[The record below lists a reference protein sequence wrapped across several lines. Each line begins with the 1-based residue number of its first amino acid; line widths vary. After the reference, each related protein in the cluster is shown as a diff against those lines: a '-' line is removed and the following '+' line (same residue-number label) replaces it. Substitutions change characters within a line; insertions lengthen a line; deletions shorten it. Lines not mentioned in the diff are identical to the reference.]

1 LTTDDT
7 RPINKCQYW
16 SIHEPLQCI
25 HWDEE
30 STVCSFAE
38 NKIKEAAESG
48 ETIGLSDISL
58 PNKAPYCNLIGT
70 HLGCTHYESSS
81 PGSKKPRCIL
91 PDPER
96 HICNRETGKKWV
108 YSEGNVTDEETG
120 EKSSLEFSGYD
131 LLEFSF
137 DEINGYNGGMCDGAG
152 TDTTCSGY
160 SPYHM
165 GFGRLV
171 ASSDTDFTTPP
182 GVFSPISDFEL
193 KLPFNFVIY
202 NIRAILS
209 KCKWWEDSYSPF
221 VVNDEGMVTLSSS
234 WTCFN
239 PEDKSVHSEFTEE
252 FGAPCNGCKPE
263 CDGYTGICWQ
273 YCIDKYMRDGDPIL
287 AEHVHE
293 IRYYFRENNWKKEQI
308 EKYFADE
315 GNIYSWHGGYT
326 EGGTESEDGEEDK
339 KYVQLKGD
347 ISLTYGADGFV
358 KEYEI
363 PSYRTYM
370 DNFDFFNVE
379 SEFLIL
385 SEGTKVDDKLNNF
398 PTLVRQLEILS
409 LDPIIKNRF
418 DANRVLTYS
427 DDEGNMSFFDGD
439 PIFESNLLG
448 HANMMVYGK
457 VFYEEP
463 VFAINIS
470 DKEIYS
476 VMPKLIYNY
485 DCMLDIRIDLGEKN
499 FSKFYSLFSN
509 IIELLKK
516 IKPEKVVSDILP
528 KTNSSFITEVPI
540 LYSNDTYS
548 GLNENIIMVF
558 QESPDGIVFSKLKF
572 YREFV
577 GGILIQNEF
586 KIEGELDKKTNQPKD
601 YTKDFMA
608 QVNKNGII
616 SFKFSPFVSDHFYP
630 KVSYFYNDLYMPKE
644 YSPTQVQPEITTLY
658 VGSKLYKITK
668 EIYIIT
674 LAEGPDE
681 VELYQLGSDGYMLIN
696 LLDTRIN
703 SVVKP
708 WEVETIEAVGE
719 DNFEFE
725 IVYHG
730 SEGKLAPNQAIIRPK
745 DPSNFK
751 SICHGGGAIVL
762 KNLSYYEKRSYD
774 ESPDIVDY
782 LPWHGW
788 DSYEVI
794 EDENYNYSYVDVGE
808 LENTYSDAT
817 YNFVIRNF
825 KFTMVPS
832 VVIQGRSGRNFTQY
846 RTKPIGWCKQPYC
859 QDVEIKY
866 KWKAN
871 YTEWENHSDKGVCN
885 CCGGYYQKNPSSR
898 VFYQDPPCG
907 DHDIFSVTKTGPM
920 WWPYTMCESYET
932 YNIVNNLDNYSV
944 DTIGLFK
951 YVGFNGDKAHG
962 DHDMR
967 MLGPETKIAYHG
979 YGCNFLI
986 KCTCDWRTYNAY
998 KSGENIFVGWSRIR
1012 GFVSDTELAM
1022 MENEGEVLPKFGN
1035 FNRPNML
1042 SYRTTDSW
1050 QYIYS
1055 YDGVEW
1061 FVGWMIMPSY
1071 ASFTKIDFTLNDND
1085 VMWNYG
1091 ADQYGTP
1098 VVNPLGLYLCS
1109 DMDGYP
1115 TNEVIDYNNRLRF
1128 EQVFNCKFCIDGIR
1142 YPNTTGD
1149 YVKTKKQGKIYPWY
1163 EFKKYPVVFLGE
1175 GFDPN
1180 DPNSY
1185 SINDG
1190 GGGYGDRYIQWAWQ
1204 EIWKPIYRNYGV
1216 SIYSFINEVITK
1228 SEDPFYNVKGPF
1240 FGEGGNNVGV
1250 LSIINIEYPE
1260 YKYDFKNEE
1269 HRLVIKEGQHEI
1281 NFHAPEKD
1289 TATGEYDGYM
1299 AISIDSG
1306 PMRGISWEGQWLS
1319 TSNQD
1324 VDGSYNIS
1332 LYDECIG
1339 DAGLPLYNANYGVIT
1354 KWSDEVTL
1362 FAEEWSENPS
1372 DDRLIK
1378 YYHINN
1384 DEEYEV
1390 REYFNRG
1397 LKVTLNASSMV
1408 GGTLPT
1414 EKILTSPELVFGDL
1428 DITYVCGVTEYE
1440 YLGYLFPEE
1449 GKKTITSVEI
1459 SFSFGAKFID
1469 ETEKQTEVY
1478 HIPQISVFRSSD
1490 GVEQGEL
1497 LYETNGVEFYKQD
1510 GNSIDFNIKKI
1521 TLDWDNSLEYIG
1533 EGDNGVVIGFRVTPT
1548 DEEISSLTL
1557 SEKESY
1563 DKNINFIEPTVID
1576 IFEEVLVNA
1585 TEYIYT
1591 WERKY
1596 YVSHANVENPPQG
1609 KDEDSN
1615 TFAPRTN
1622 HKSTVW
1628 QRDTNEGVYG
1638 VEGSENPM
1646 KMQSKTFSRF
1656 VYEITEDKTPLGGSV
1671 NKMEN
1676 KQKELYDKAISE
1688 DMYDSMMNHIVPPGM
1703 SELLNDAMIYYR
1715 PINNLYLH
1723 NSLLNELSDINHFG
1737 RMNGEGY
1744 LYLPG
1749 EPNNSKCTRS
1759 YCEGTAPPAWLYNF
1773 VAQDPN
1779 ADSRYSG
1786 RGYSSPFIS
1795 FYGGTAAMTQR
1806 LHFAE
1811 VVRSNVFGPLYG
1823 MSTENKI
1830 WKEPEK
1836 NSEMIFYDLQC
1847 LYSSVSLPPPIHW
1860 NSQYF
1865 AISMNWHNA
1874 YFNTQKYFNIDS
1886 EEINM

>member
-1 LTTDDT
+1 LTTDET
-7 RPINKCQYW
+7 KPINKCQYW
-16 SIHEPLQCI
+16 SIHEPLQCVY
-25 HWDEE
+25 WDD
-30 STVCSFAE
+30 SYKICTYAE
-38 NKIKEAAESG
+38 TKIQEAADAG
-48 ETIGLSDISL
+48 ETTELGDLTL
-58 PNKAPYCNLIGT
+58 PSKAPYCNLIGT
-70 HLGCTHYESSS
+70 HLSCSMYESPS

-96 HICNRETGKKWV
+96 HVCNRETGKKWV
-108 YSEGNVTDEETG
+108 YSKGNHVDEETG
-120 EKSSLEFSGYD
+120 KDSVLDLSGYEV
-131 LLEFSF
+131 LEFSF
-137 DEINGYNGGMCDGAG
+137 DAINGYNDGNCDGSG

-171 ASSDTDFTTPP
+171 ASDDTDFTTPP

-202 NIRAILS
+202 NIRAVLS
-209 KCKWWEDSYSPF
+209 KCRWWQDSYSPF
-221 VVNDEGMVTLSSS
+221 IVNDEGVVELSSV
-234 WTCFN
+234 WTCYN
-239 PEDKSVHSEFTEE
+239 PNDTSIHSDFSDE

-263 CDGYTGICWQ
+263 CDYYSGICWE
-273 YCIDKYMRDGDPIL
+273 YCVDEYMRDGDPIL
-287 AEHVHE
+287 AEQVHE

-308 EKYFADE
+308 ERYFADE
-315 GNIYSWHGGYT
+315 GNIYSWHGNYT
-326 EGGTESEDGEEDK
+326 ESSTKSEEGEESEDSK
-339 KYVQLKGD
+339 HRYLKGD
-347 ISLTYGADGFV
+347 ISLVYGEDGFV

-363 PSYRTYM
+363 PSYKTYM
-370 DNFDFFNVE
+370 ENFDVFNVE
-379 SEFLIL
+379 SEHLIL

-439 PIFESNLLG
+439 LIFESNLLG

-577 GGILIQNEF
+577 GGLLIQNEF

-608 QVNKNGII
+608 QVNKNGLI
-616 SFKFSPFVSDHFYP
+616 SFKFSPFMSYNFNP
-630 KVSYFYNDLYMPKE
+630 KVSYFYNDLYIPKE
-644 YSPTQVQPEITTLY
+644 YSPTQTQPDTPTLY

-674 LAEGPDE
+674 LADGPDE

-696 LLDTRIN
+696 LLDIRIN
-703 SVVKP
+703 NVVKP
-708 WEVETIEAVGE
+708 WEVESIESVGE
-719 DNFEFE
+719 ESFEFE

-751 SICHGGGAIVL
+751 SICHGGGSVVL

-774 ESPDIVDY
+774 EVPEIGD
-782 LPWHGW
+782 W
-788 DSYEVI
+788 DTNEVI
-794 EDENYNYSYVDVGE
+794 ENENYNYSYVDVGE
-808 LENTYSDAT
+808 LENTYEDST
-817 YNFVIRNF
+817 HHFIIRNF

-871 YTEWENHSDKGVCN
+871 YIQWENHSDRGMCN
-885 CCGGYYQKNPSSR
+885 CCGGYYQRNAGPR
-898 VFYQDPPCG
+898 VFYQEPPCG
-907 DHDIFSVTKTGPM
+907 DHDIFSVTKKGPM

-932 YNIVNNLDNYSV
+932 YNLVNNLDNYSV
-944 DTIGLFK
+944 DAIGLFK
-951 YVGFNGDKAHG
+951 EVNQDGEKLHG

-967 MLGPETKIAYHG
+967 MLGPETKVAYHG
-979 YGCNFLI
+979 DGCNFLI

-998 KSGENIFVGWSRIR
+998 KSGENVFVGWSRIR
-1012 GFVSDTELAM
+1012 GFVSDTELTM
-1022 MENEGEVLPKFGN
+1022 MEKEGEVLPKFGN

-1042 SYRTTDSW
+1042 SYRTIDSW
-1050 QYIYS
+1050 QYTYS
-1055 YDGVEW
+1055 NDGVGW
-1061 FVGWMIMPSY
+1061 FVDWMVMPAY
-1071 ASFTKIDFTLNDND
+1071 ASFTKIDFTLNND
-1085 VMWNYG
+1085 DIMWNYG
-1091 ADQYGTP
+1091 AGQYGTP

-1109 DMDGYP
+1109 DMDGHSG
-1115 TNEVIDYNNRLRF
+1115 NEVIDLNNRLRF
-1128 EQVFNCKFCIDGIR
+1128 EQVFNCRLCVDGIR
-1142 YPNTTGD
+1142 YPSTTGD
-1149 YVKTKKQGKIYPWY
+1149 YVKTRKQGKIYPWY
-1163 EFKKYPVVFLGE
+1163 EFKKYPVVFLGD

-1180 DPNSY
+1180 DPSSY
-1185 SINDG
+1185 SIEDNG
-1190 GGGYGDRYIQWAWQ
+1190 EGGYDDRLIQWAWQ
-1204 EIWKPIYRNYGV
+1204 EVWKPLERSYGT
-1216 SIYSFINEVITK
+1216 SIYDSIKSINEK
-1228 SEDPFYNVKGPF
+1228 LEDPFYNVKGPF
-1240 FGEGGNNVGV
+1240 FKEDGNNVGM
-1250 LSIINIEYPE
+1250 LGIINIEHPD

-1269 HRLVIKEGQHEI
+1269 HRLVVFEGQHEI
-1281 NFHAPEKD
+1281 KFHAPEKD
-1289 TATGEYDGYM
+1289 SETGEYDGYI

-1306 PMRGISWEGQWLS
+1306 PKRGINWEGQWLS
-1319 TSNQD
+1319 DSDPD
-1324 VDGSYNIS
+1324 VDEKYNVS
-1332 LYDECIG
+1332 LYDNCIG
-1339 DAGLPLYNANYGVIT
+1339 DGSLPLYNANYGVISM
-1354 KWSDEVTL
+1354 WSDRVTL
-1362 FAEEWSENPS
+1362 FAEDWSEEPS
-1372 DDRLIK
+1372 DDRMIK

-1397 LKVTLNASSMV
+1397 LNVTLNSSKMV

-1414 EKILTSPELVFGDL
+1414 EKTITDPEISLGDL
-1428 DITYVCGVTEYE
+1428 DTIYVCGVTEYE
-1440 YLGYLFPEE
+1440 YLGYIFLED
-1449 GKKTITSVEI
+1449 GKKSITSVEI

-1469 ETEKQTEVY
+1469 EDEKHMEVY
-1478 HIPQISVFRSSD
+1478 HIPQISIFRSPD
-1490 GVEQGEL
+1490 GIEQGDL
-1497 LYETNGVEFYKQD
+1497 LYETNELEFYKQED
-1510 GNSIDFNIKKI
+1510 DTIDFNTKKVV
-1521 TLDWDNSLEYIG
+1521 LDWENSLDYIG
-1533 EGDNGVVIGFRVTPT
+1533 DGDNGVVIRFRVTPT
-1548 DEEISSLTL
+1548 NEELEAL
-1557 SEKESY
+1557 SENEKASY
-1563 DKNINFIEPTVID
+1563 DKNINFIEPTVVD
-1576 IFEEVLVNA
+1576 VFEEVLVNA
-1585 TEYIYT
+1585 SEFIYT
-1591 WERKY
+1591 WERRY
-1596 YVSHANVENPPQG
+1596 YVSHAKVENPPQG
-1609 KDEDSN
+1609 KEEDSN
-1615 TFAPRTN
+1615 VFGPRNN

-1628 QRDTNEGVYG
+1628 QRDTNEGIHG
-1638 VEGSENPM
+1638 AEGSENPM
-1646 KMQSKTFSRF
+1646 KMHSKTYSRF
-1656 VYEITEDKTPLGGSV
+1656 VYEITEDKTPVVGSV
-1671 NKMEN
+1671 PQMER

-1688 DMYDSMMNHIVPPGM
+1688 DVYDSMMNHIVPPGM
-1703 SELLNDAMIYYR
+1703 SELLSNAMIYYK
-1715 PINNLYLH
+1715 PFDNLYLH
-1723 NSLLNELSDINHFG
+1723 NSLLNELAEINHFDT
-1737 RMNGEGY
+1737 MNGEGY

-1749 EPNNSKCTRS
+1749 EPNNDKCTRS

-1779 ADSRYSG
+1779 ADTRYSG
-1786 RGYSSPFIS
+1786 RGYTSPFIAL
-1795 FYGGTAAMTQR
+1795 YTGTATMLQR

-1811 VVRSNVFGPLYG
+1811 VVRSNVLGPLYG
-1823 MSTENKI
+1823 ASTENKI
-1830 WKEPEK
+1830 WKDPEN
-1836 NSEMIFYDLQC
+1836 NSEMLFYALQC
-1847 LYSSVSLPPPIHW
+1847 VYSSVPIPTPVHW
-1860 NSQYF
+1860 NQQYF
-1865 AISMNWHNA
+1865 AVSMNWHNA
-1874 YFNTQKYFNIDS
+1874 YFNTQQYFNITG
-1886 EEINM
+1886 